1 MDNQQQPVRLSQRL
15 LSYLVC
21 ALVAWQPLLPAL
33 AAQITPVSKGT
44 QLDKAANGV
53 PVINIATPN
62 QAGLSHNQYQ
72 NYNVGKEGLILNNA
86 TGQLNQ
92 TQLGGLIQ
100 NNPNLKAG
108 REAKAIINEV
118 TGANRTQ
125 LQGYTEVAGKAANV
139 MVANPYGITC
149 NGCGFINTPNATLTT
164 GKPTL
169 DAQGNLQALT
179 VSKGTITIEGQG
191 LDASQSDA
199 LSIISRATEINAAVH
214 AKDLQVIAGANRVD
228 KNGAATPVAGEG
240 AAPGVAVDTG
250 ALGGMYANRI
260 HLVSSEKGVGVNL
273 GNLNARQGD
282 MVLDANGKLTLKN
295 SLTSGAL
302 SAQGES
308 LVLNGDHKA
317 GGAVTLKGKQDVT
330 LNAGALVSDDAIAVQ
345 GNGQLTLNGSKLTA
359 GKSIQLSGAQIG
371 ADKASRADAGGDIAL
386 TAQRRLDNAGQ
397 LTAGG
402 NLSLSAAQVKNSGA
416 LLAKGDQ
423 TVNAAALDNRGQIQ
437 GSRTLNV
444 TADTLTNSGTMAG
457 ASLAATSD
465 TLTNSGTLT
474 GDSLTL
480 TGDTLSNSGE
490 LNGSSITAAA
500 TAFTNSGK
508 LIGGALSDI
517 RADRLTNSGTLS
529 AKGAARLNVVGPLD
543 NRGDISGGET
553 LDLASGDLLNSGSL
567 LAPQLSLNSGQLT
580 NSGLLQGSRALK
592 LHADTLTNSGTAQ
605 GDSLTADAAD
615 FANSGEL
622 FGGALSDIRADRL
635 SNSGT
640 LSAKGAARMNV
651 AGRLENGGAISG
663 GDTLSLASHDLFNSG
678 SLTAPQLSLNSP
690 QLTNSGLIQGSRAL
704 SLNADQLDNLSGG
717 AIASAGDVTLD
728 LPQLNNRGL
737 IKSDAAL
744 HLSGDRLTN
753 SGEINAADLDARQT
767 QLENQQGGRLLAQH
781 GMQLQHQQ
789 LINDGEVAADTL
801 SARADALRN
810 GGTLQG
816 NQDLTL
822 SGDRLENRGAL
833 LSGGQ
838 LLLLHNA
845 INNQGSLQGERLSL
859 KTGDWQNSG
868 SALSNGAA
876 DLQAATLS
884 NSGKIVGQQGIDLHA
899 GQIDNS
905 GWLVAQALTLQG
917 DLINSGLIQGSDRLS
932 ASGDRLANRQG
943 GQMLSAGA
951 LGLNAATQID
961 NQGALQGDTLQLN
974 AQRLQNDG
982 SAHGASGAEAQ
993 IGDALINHGSLTSEK
1008 SLALQAATML
1018 NQGTLAADRLSLT
1031 APQLTNGGL
1040 IQGNSALTLAN
1051 AQIANQRSGNILS
1064 GGPLTLTPDQLDN
1077 DGLLQINGALDL
1089 TARQLNN
1096 GGKITADSMTLHM
1109 GDRLNNSGELLAQQ
1123 QATLN
1128 AQTLDN
1134 SGAIAARDLTLT
1146 ADTLHNQGAAQGD
1159 DRLEATAQQLDNQR
1173 GGTLLSGGQLD
1184 LHGERLTND
1193 GALQG
1198 DRLAFDAG
1206 TLINQ
1211 GAMTGLAGL
1220 TGTVRDQL
1228 NNGGSLQS
1236 RGDASLSAGTL
1247 LNGGKIIAD
1256 GLTLRG
1262 SQLSNNGLWQGSSL
1276 LDAQGDSLTTAAG
1289 SRTLSGGLLT
1299 LSADSLNSD
1308 GTLQGGQTQI
1318 DADRWQH
1325 QGSLLASG
1333 GLTASVAGELTNHG
1347 DLLSQGAAQL
1357 SAQTLTNGGSL
1368 LSDGDMTLRGG
1379 ALNNSGAV
1387 QGSSLTIAPA
1397 QVTNKGSLIG
1407 LHALTLTAQPT
1418 AMGRMMLMALA
1429 APARTLT
1436 NDGAMLTQGVLTVN
1450 GDTVTNNGSWQGQQ
1464 ILLNAQRLSNNGA
1477 IQSAD
1482 GLQLTLADRLDSAAG
1497 SKISANGA
1505 AALQARTLTNQGQWI
1520 AKNLTLRGDTLNNG
1534 GDVSGVD
1541 GLTVNLN
1548 GALTQAQ
1555 DKTLLTA
1562 GKLSLQAASLNN
1574 AGRIQGGELEV
1585 TSGALDNS
1593 GRLQGDRNLLLTLN
1607 GRLTNAANGTLVSQN
1622 ALTLTTPELY
1632 NYGLIQGGG
1641 TTGINATGLANNTG
1655 RLLSGGALT
1664 LNTPQLTNGG
1674 WLQATQLTVNAAN
1687 AANTGTLLAQ
1697 QQGTL
1702 TGNSLVN
1709 QGSAQGN
1716 NLTVN
1721 YQQLNN
1727 GGTLLGN
1734 SQLNVTAAQVSQ
1746 QAAGRLFSGGNLV
1759 LNSNGFDQF
1768 GQVVALGDATLRLIN
1783 GFTNNGTMAAGNRLS
1798 VGSNGDLQNQGTLQG
1813 QGLTLDAG
1821 GALVNNGQLTSGNGD
1836 SALSG
1841 GRIAMNGSGT
1851 LQGGGNISLN
1861 SRSDIA
1867 LDGFTGT
1874 LGNLTL
1880 SAPGSIVNTALLYAA
1895 NNLYL
1900 YANSIKNQQ
1909 GDVLAGNSLWMQ
1921 RDAAGNANAEVVNT
1935 SGTIE
1940 TQNGDITVK
1949 TGHLLNERAGFS
1961 VDEQPT
1967 ASDKPAWATGATTVA
1982 IPVSWLPSGSYGI
1995 YYTEGQRYHGH
2006 GDDWY
2011 EQVAHYAPYA
2021 KADVQK
2027 VPVSVKRVTVNPG
2040 GNQARI
2046 SSGRD
2051 LNGQTNNLD
2060 NFASTILAGRNI
2072 ALSGDNLNNKT
2083 WTEGT
2088 TTEYYTYRYAP
2099 GVKNPPRPTVSG
2111 NSGAPKSSSIT
2122 YTLDGAPTY
2131 ETVGS
2136 GNIYRGVI
2144 QAGGDISANFTNNIS
2159 NGDTNAYLPGVTS
2172 SLPAPALSRLNTL
2185 SPLQAQA
2192 TQALTPVAN
2201 VSVGS
2206 PQWRDRLQNA
2216 LQQINGG
2223 GGLDNGAAAGTALG
2237 QYANGHKGKLTLAQ
2251 AAQLAPVESDSEK
2264 LHSWQG
2270 THVDTS
2276 AYPLPSGDNGYFVPS
2291 SDPGSRYL
2299 ITINPKLNG
2308 LGQLDQSLYGDLY
2321 QLLGKQPVTAAPQET
2336 RTQFTDEKA
2345 FLGSSYLLDRLNVHP
2360 DYDYRFLG
2368 DAAFDTR
2375 YVSNT
2380 VINQTGSRYLN
2391 GIGSDLEQMRYLMD
2405 NAAAAQQSLGLQFG
2419 VSLTADQVAGLDH
2432 SIIWWEAAN
2441 VNGETVMVPKV
2452 YLSPKDVTMNNGSVI
2467 AGNNVKLEAGSIT
2480 NSGSTLTAQNNLT
2493 LDSQNSLSNLN
2504 QGLINAG
2511 GDLQLSALN
2520 DINNVSSTISGKKV
2534 ALESLDGSINNL
2546 TASKQTDIDTGNRWA
2561 RIGFTQTTLG
2571 TTAAIKSLDALSL
2584 TAGNDITVKGADV
2597 TAGGGLLLN
2606 AGNNI
2611 NVAANDINQAESRS
2625 GSLVKNGSTSSISH
2639 QGSTLSAGGAL
2650 VVQAGHDL
2658 TLTASTAKAGGS
2670 AALLAGNDLNLN
2682 AADTQQ
2688 NSRSGKA
2695 ETHTSGVDR
2704 TTLSSGGDLTLAA
2717 GRDLN
2722 SQAAALA
2729 AEGDVGLQAG
2739 RDINLQAEETR
2750 TGDSY
2755 KAGKKQEINEHV
2767 RQQGTEI
2774 ASGGNTTLQAG
2785 RDLNSAATQ
2794 VTAQQDIAVTA
2805 GNNVNLNT
2813 ATESDYH
2820 YKEETK
2826 TKKGFLKKKT
2836 THTIEEDSATRE
2848 AGTLLS
2854 GNNVAVT
2861 AGNDLLVKGSQVV
2874 GDGDVALKAGHDMD
2888 IVAATNSDSSWRFKE
2903 TKKSGLMGSGGI
2915 GFTIGSSKSV
2925 HDLREKGTTQ
2935 SQSISTVGSTGGNV
2949 SLASGGLTHIGGADL
2964 VADQNLSVSGDAV
2977 VIEPGHDKRTRDEI
2991 FEQKTSGLTLA
3002 LSGAVGDAV
3011 NSAVATAQTAKSE
3024 SDGRLVALQATKT
3037 ALSGAQA
3044 ALTAQQSA
3052 VSGEPANVVGVSI
3065 SLSTQKSKSQQHQT
3079 SDTVNGSTLNAGKDL
3094 TITANGN
3101 GNGAHSGDI
3110 LIGGSQIKAA
3120 GDSTLN
3126 ATRDILLTG
3135 AASTQESSGKN
3146 SSSGGGV
3153 GVSIGVGS
3161 GGANMSIFANV
3172 NGAKGKDNGEGTHW
3186 NETTLDSGGNVTL
3199 NSGRDLTLTGA
3210 QVSGNKVTADVG
3222 RDLTISSQQ
3231 DNDRYDSKQTSFGA
3245 GGSYGIGTMPVS
3257 GYVSISQDKMRSRYD
3272 SVQEQSGIFAGKE
3285 GFDITTGNH
3294 TQLNGAVIAST
3305 AEAGK
3310 NHLDTGTLGFSDID
3324 NAADYKV
3331 SHSGISAGLS
3341 SGGPLGG
3348 QLLSNALS
3356 NTAGMLLA
3364 GLGGSGHAEG
3374 TTQSAVADGTIT
3386 IRNQEQQQQ
3395 NLADLSRDTEH
3406 ANGSISPIF
3415 DKEKEQKRLQMAQ
3428 MAGEIAGQM
3437 SNIVQTYGDIQGLE
3451 AAKGAGVKGSATEL
3465 RDSDAY
3471 KAAQRDFGT
3480 GGKWQMVTQS
3490 VSGILTGLAG
3500 GNAAQ
3505 AAAGGLNPWAAQLIK
3520 KETTDANG
3528 NVNVAANAMAH
3539 AVWGAV
3545 AAQMAGGNAAAGAA
3559 GAFSGE
3565 LAARYIAQ
3573 YRFGADTK
3581 EKIAALSEQQRQEVS
3596 MMSTLAAGLA
3606 GGLAGNST
3614 VAATAGAQAGKN
3626 AVENNSLSGED
3637 AQEKNSIELALSK
3650 TGLALHPRT
3659 PEEVAELEA
3668 RHEQLIRLD
3677 AEIDKYA
3684 QDACSQG
3691 KTSDACQDA
3700 NALMQG
3706 LKGSYNG
3713 YLGQLTYKELNREDY
3728 AKVSQIVANTTANK
3742 WDFAI
3747 EGYAK
3752 SKNVSYQEAKDKFA
3766 LAININQAAD
3776 VAGILYGLKGP
3787 EVNKGAI
3794 SSAAATLKTVL
3805 SKYDEFKQNIAAS
3818 TKGNNDALAMAGVGN
3833 VNLSTAGNNLSS
3845 NANLSTGTGG
3855 SGTKNLQ
3862 QLAKAEMDSLA
3873 AMYNNKNIHPKD
3885 FTVSVNG
3892 KTLRTDPEVSIGAP
3906 VFKDTTDAD
3915 VMSYF
3920 KQLSGVD
3927 TMPKAVVIPGK
3938 GTIYSVK
3945 VTEGP
3950 NAGNNVTL
3958 RDFSNS
3964 TSQTNARWTIDVKHP
3979 DINKGNR
3986 VELKF
3991 K

>member
-21 ALVAWQPLLPAL
+21 ALIAWQPLLPAL

-529 AKGAARLNVVGPLD
+529 AKGAARLNIAGPLD

-553 LDLASGDLLNSGSL
+553 LDLVSGDLLNSGSL

-580 NSGLLQGSRALK
+580 NSGLLQGSRVLK

-615 FANSGEL
+615 FTNSGEL

-781 GMQLQHQQ
+781 TLQLQHQQ

-838 LLLLHNA
+838 LLLQHNA

-859 KTGDWQNSG
+859 KAGDWQNSG

-905 GWLVAQALTLQG
+905 GWLVAQALTLQS

-932 ASGDRLANRQG
+932 ASGDRLVNRQG

-1077 DGLLQINGALDL
+1077 DGLLQVNGALDL

-1146 ADTLHNQGAAQGD
+1146 ADTLHNQGAAQGN

-1173 GGTLLSGGQLD
+1173 GGTLLSGGQLE

-1198 DRLAFDAG
+1198 DRLVFDAG

-1482 GLQLTLADRLDSAAG
+1482 GLQLTLTDRLDSAAG

-1641 TTGINATGLANNTG
+1641 TTGINATGLANNAG

-1949 TGHLLNERAGFS
+1949 TGHLLNQWTSITPGSTTTENIESDYSFFTGKNAMGLNGAPGIYSFPVNLYKKGELKYYFQLSMNSDRYDVLPVLINLEENKDVLVSRIISSTQVTGEAGRINAGRNFTGETERL
-1961 VDEQPT
+1961 DN
-1967 ASDKPAWATGATTVA
+1967 
-1982 IPVSWLPSGSYGI
+1982 LGSY
-1995 YYTEGQRYHGH
+1995 
-2006 GDDWY
+2006 
-2011 EQVAHYAPYA
+2011 
-2021 KADVQK
+2021 
-2027 VPVSVKRVTVNPG
+2027 
-2040 GNQARI
+2040 
-2046 SSGRD
+2046 
-2051 LNGQTNNLD
+2051 
-2060 NFASTILAGRNI
+2060 ILAGKDMYLQGN
-2072 ALSGDNLNNKT
+2072 ALNNQSYVSGEQTVWRSYTPIKGYYDIINGLKPDPRHFV
-2083 WTEGT
+2083 TENFELGT
-2088 TTEYYTYRYAP
+2088 QTYNGLPVNFDNRVYYTSTDNYRTEQA
-2099 GVKNPPRPTVSG
+2099 
-2111 NSGAPKSSSIT
+2111 ASI
-2122 YTLDGAPTY
+2122 
-2131 ETVGS
+2131 
-2136 GNIYRGVI
+2136 RGVI
-2144 QAGGDISANFTNNIS
+2144 QANGDVATRFNNIS
-2159 NGDTNAYLPGVTS
+2159 NNSDSTGTRGTITPTLAIPGIQTQVQQAINGGVSLQHLTTLP
-2172 SLPAPALSRLNTL
+2172 L
-2185 SPLQAQA
+2185 
-2192 TQALTPVAN
+2192 
-2201 VSVGS
+2201 VSVNS
-2206 PQWRDRLQNA
+2206 PQWRDQLRDAIQQVNGSSNLVSNDSQTVKPGTYQQSGENFRDASANA
-2216 LQQINGG
+2216 VLVSNPYSQDHQVIGS
-2223 GGLDNGAAAGTALG
+2223 
-2237 QYANGHKGKLTLAQ
+2237 
-2251 AAQLAPVESDSEK
+2251 V
-2264 LHSWQG
+2264 QG
-2270 THVDTS
+2270 SVPDIS
-2276 AYPLPSGDNGYFVPS
+2276 AYPLPKNNNGYFTF
-2291 SDPGSRYL
+2291 SDNPQSPYL
-2299 ITINPKLNG
+2299 ITVNPDLNG
-2308 LGQLDQSLYGDLY
+2308 LGKLDKTIYASLYP
-2321 QLLGKQPVTAAPQET
+2321 LLAREPDDAPVET
-2336 RTQFTDEKA
+2336 RQQYADKNT
-2345 FLGSSYLLDRLNVHP
+2345 FLGSSYLLDRLELKP
-2360 DYDYRFLG
+2360 DYDYRILG

-2375 YVSNT
+2375 YVSNALLSET
-2380 VINQTGSRYLN
+2380 GNRYINGM
-2391 GIGSDLEQMRYLMD
+2391 GSDLEQMKYLMD
-2405 NAAAAQQSLGLQFG
+2405 KAASVQQSLGLKMG
-2419 VSLTADQVAGLDH
+2419 VTLTADQIASLDH
-2432 SIIWWEAAN
+2432 SILWWEAATL
-2441 VNGETVMVPKV
+2441 NGETVLVPKL
-2452 YLSPKDVTMNNGSVI
+2452 YLSANDAIVNNGSVI
-2467 AGNNVKLEAGSIT
+2467 AGNNVKAEGHDIS
-2480 NSGSTLTAQNNLT
+2480 NNGSTFLAQKSMAI
-2493 LDSQNSLSNLN
+2493 DSQNGINNLN
-2504 QGLINAG
+2504 AALIKAG
-2511 GDLQLSALN
+2511 GELQLNAIG
-2520 DINNVSSTISGKKV
+2520 DINNIGSAISGKQV
-2534 ALESLDGSINNL
+2534 ALESLDGNINNL
-2546 TASKQTDIDTGNRWA
+2546 TLTTQTDNSSKWDRSLITEQGEKATIASLDSLSLIAGKNIKQTGANIKAGGDI
-2561 RIGFTQTTLG
+2561 
-2571 TTAAIKSLDALSL
+2571 ALNA
-2584 TAGNDITVKGADV
+2584 AGNID
-2597 TAGGGLLLN
+2597 LLANKN
-2606 AGNNI
+2606 AI
-2611 NVAANDINQAESRS
+2611 SVSEYQRDYDAVSSAA
-2625 GSLVKNGSTSSISH
+2625 
-2639 QGSTLSAGGAL
+2639 STLQAGGAL
-2650 VVQAGHDL
+2650 TVFAGNDL
-2658 TLTASTAKAGGS
+2658 TVAASNIGAKGQAK
-2670 AALLAGNDLNLN
+2670 LVAGNDLNLN

-2729 AEGDVGLQAG
+2729 AEGDAWLQAG
-2739 RDINLQAEETR
+2739 RDINLQAEATR

-2785 RDLNSAATQ
+2785 RDLSSVATQ

-2813 ATESDYH
+2813 AMESDYH

-2854 GNNVAVT
+2854 GNNVMVS

-2935 SQSISTVGSTGGNV
+2935 SQSISTIGSTGGNV
-2949 SLASGGLTHIGGADL
+2949 SLASGGQTHIGGADL
-2964 VADQNLSVSGDAV
+2964 VADQNLAVSGDAV

-2991 FEQKTSGLTLA
+2991 FEQKNSGLTLA

-3011 NSAVATAQTAKSE
+3011 NSAVAMAQTAKSE

-3094 TITANGN
+3094 TITADAK

-3172 NGAKGKDNGEGTHW
+3172 NGAKGKENGEGTHW
-3186 NETTLDSGGNVTL
+3186 SETTLDSGGNVTL

-3257 GYVSISQDKMRSRYD
+3257 GYVSVSQDKMRSRYD

-3348 QLLSNALS
+3348 QLLSNALANS
-3356 NTAGMLLA
+3356 TSALLA

-3374 TTQSAVADGTIT
+3374 TTQSAVANGTIT
-3386 IRNQEQQQQ
+3386 IRHQEQQQQ

-3471 KAAQRDFGT
+3471 KKAQRDYDT

-3490 VSGILTGLAG
+3490 VGGILTGLAG

-3626 AVENNSLSGED
+3626 AVENNYLSDTDITSFVAKYAAAKTDEEKETLVEELKEKD
-3637 AQEKNSIELALSK
+3637 AERQAQALATAIPVNK
-3650 TGLALHPRT
+3650 QK
-3659 PEEVAELEA
+3659 EELEKLKA
-3668 RHEQLIRLD
+3668 LGASSDCTTQCQQLV
-3677 AEIDKYA
+3677 KYSI
-3684 QDACSQG
+3684 SQLQPVANDGELHRNNLNKAVLASVIMAFAMDRPSSVKG
-3691 KTSDACQDA
+3691 KTS
-3700 NALMQG
+3700 QG
-3706 LKGSYNG
+3706 TVAAAGKAETSAIDDIVKGSGQTGKKSAYVEEPPFNPVGTAGAAQPWTTKGRIKYVQLPTQGKIRFVPDSNYASSNPLPRGPNNG
-3713 YLGQLTYKELNREDY
+3713 YIDKFGNEWVKGPSRTAGQAFEWDVQLSPKGKAQLGWATRDGSHL
-3728 AKVSQIVANTTANK
+3728 
-3742 WDFAI
+3742 
-3747 EGYAK
+3747 
-3752 SKNVSYQEAKDKFA
+3752 NVSLD
-3766 LAININQAAD
+3766 
-3776 VAGILYGLKGP
+3776 
-3787 EVNKGAI
+3787 
-3794 SSAAATLKTVL
+3794 
-3805 SKYDEFKQNIAAS
+3805 
-3818 TKGNNDALAMAGVGN
+3818 
-3833 VNLSTAGNNLSS
+3833 
-3845 NANLSTGTGG
+3845 
-3855 SGTKNLQ
+3855 
-3862 QLAKAEMDSLA
+3862 
-3873 AMYNNKNIHPKD
+3873 
-3885 FTVSVNG
+3885 G
-3892 KTLRTDPEVSIGAP
+3892 KITH
-3906 VFKDTTDAD
+3906 K
-3915 VMSYF
+3915 
-3920 KQLSGVD
+3920 
-3927 TMPKAVVIPGK
+3927 
-3938 GTIYSVK
+3938 
-3945 VTEGP
+3945 
-3950 NAGNNVTL
+3950 
-3958 RDFSNS
+3958 
-3964 TSQTNARWTIDVKHP
+3964 
-3979 DINKGNR
+3979 
-3986 VELKF
+3986 
-3991 K
+3991 

>member
-371 ADKASRADAGGDIAL
+371 ADKASRADVGGDIAL

-580 NSGLLQGSRALK
+580 NSGLLQGSRVLK

-615 FANSGEL
+615 FTNSGEL
-622 FGGALSDIRADRL
+622 FGGALSDIHADRL

-781 GMQLQHQQ
+781 TLQLQHQQ

-838 LLLLHNA
+838 LLLQHNA

-884 NSGKIVGQQGIDLHA
+884 NSGKIVGQQGIELLA

-932 ASGDRLANRQG
+932 ASGDQLVNRQG

-951 LGLNAATQID
+951 LGLNATTQIA

-982 SAHGASGAEAQ
+982 SAHGVSGAEAQ

-1008 SLALQAATML
+1008 SLALQAAAML

-1077 DGLLQINGALDL
+1077 DGLLQVNGALDL

-1109 GDRLNNSGELLAQQ
+1109 DDRLNNSGELLAQQ

-1464 ILLNAQRLSNNGA
+1464 ILLNAQRLSNNGV

-1505 AALQARTLTNQGQWI
+1505 AALQARMLTNQGQWI

-1949 TGHLLNERAGFS
+1949 TGHLLNQWTSITVGQTTTENVANGYGSAAPGSVELPLDAFQPGELKYYFSDHPIPPGPNLKLYDVTPVPSDLNKSHEILVARTTSTTQVTGKAG
-1961 VDEQPT
+1961 
-1967 ASDKPAWATGATTVA
+1967 
-1982 IPVSWLPSGSYGI
+1982 
-1995 YYTEGQRYHGH
+1995 
-2006 GDDWY
+2006 
-2011 EQVAHYAPYA
+2011 
-2021 KADVQK
+2021 
-2027 VPVSVKRVTVNPG
+2027 
-2040 GNQARI
+2040 RI
-2046 SSGRD
+2046 SSARD
-2051 LNGQTNNLD
+2051 LNGQADTVDNLG
-2060 NFASTILAGRNI
+2060 SYILAGDNL
-2072 ALSGDNLNNKT
+2072 ALSGNVLNNQSYLS
-2083 WTEGT
+2083 GT
-2088 TTEYYTYRYAP
+2088 QAVWRIFTPSDTY
-2099 GVKNPPRPTVSG
+2099 KN
-2111 NSGAPKSSSIT
+2111 
-2122 YTLDGAPTY
+2122 
-2131 ETVGS
+2131 TVGS
-2136 GNIYRGVI
+2136 NTQGSMVIDNLDDVLYNKQGEPAYYHDTSHGIMLKKTVTYVATDNYRTEQAASIRGVI
-2144 QAGGDISANFTNNIS
+2144 QS
-2159 NGDTNAYLPGVTS
+2159 NGAVALRFNTVLNNSESQDVRGTISPTLSRPALNSFTPQSITGAVGQLGSLTVDSVTVGTPQWQDQINKAIQQVNGNITLDNAGMHQSVLDAYANDSARLS
-2172 SLPAPALSRLNTL
+2172 SLNGAQTL
-2185 SPLQAQA
+2185 ESNPYH
-2192 TQALTPVAN
+2192 
-2201 VSVGS
+2201 
-2206 PQWRDRLQNA
+2206 A
-2216 LQQINGG
+2216 LQQQKE
-2223 GGLDNGAAAGTALG
+2223 AG
-2237 QYANGHKGKLTLAQ
+2237 
-2251 AAQLAPVESDSEK
+2251 PSRS
-2264 LHSWQG
+2264 
-2270 THVDTS
+2270 VDLS
-2276 AYPLPSGDNGYFVPS
+2276 AYPVPQGTNGYFTPS
-2291 SDPGSRYL
+2291 DDPASRYL
-2299 ITINPKLNG
+2299 IVVNPKLNG
-2308 LGQLDQSLYGDLY
+2308 LGVLDKSVFGDLY
-2321 QLLGKQPVTAAPQET
+2321 QMLGQHPADAPREDALE
-2336 RTQFTDEKA
+2336 FTDKNR
-2345 FLGSSYLLDRLNVHP
+2345 FLGSSYLLDRLNLKP
-2360 DYDYRFLG
+2360 DYDYRLLG

-2375 YVSNT
+2375 YVSNA
-2380 VINQTGSRYLN
+2380 VLSQTGNRYIN
-2391 GIGSDLEQMRYLMD
+2391 GLGSDLDQMKYLMD
-2405 NAAAAQQSLGLQFG
+2405 NAASAQQALDLKTGVALNAAQIA
-2419 VSLTADQVAGLDH
+2419 SLTQ
-2432 SIIWWEAAN
+2432 SILWWEAAN
-2441 VNGETVMVPKV
+2441 INGENVLVPKL
-2452 YLSPKDVTMNNGSVI
+2452 YLVANDTKIKNGSVI
-2467 AGNNVKLEAGSIT
+2467 AGKSVTIDGQHIHNDASTIIAQEQISI
-2480 NSGSTLTAQNNLT
+2480 NSENGIDNINTA
-2493 LDSQNSLSNLN
+2493 
-2504 QGLINAG
+2504 LIDAG
-2511 GDLQLSALN
+2511 GDLKLSALN
-2520 DINNVSSTISGKKV
+2520 DINNIGSAISGKRV
-2534 ALESLDGSINNL
+2534 QLESLDGNINNL
-2546 TASKQTDIDTGNRWA
+2546 TLTNETNNSSKLSRSSFKEQGEKA
-2561 RIGFTQTTLG
+2561 TLV
-2571 TTAAIKSLDALSL
+2571 SHDDL
-2584 TAGNDITVKGADV
+2584 V
-2597 TAGGGLLLN
+2597 LN
-2606 AGNNI
+2606 AGKNI
-2611 NVAANDINQAESRS
+2611 RV
-2625 GSLVKNGSTSSISH
+2625 
-2639 QGSTLSAGGAL
+2639 QGSAMHSGGDTAMTAAGNISILANNTGSVFDDGRQHYQSVTSKASTLESEGAIKL
-2650 VVQAGHDL
+2650 KAGHDL
-2658 TLTASTAKAGGS
+2658 DITASTVNAGKSVGLSAGNDLNLNSIATSERDAQANNEHYSAGVDRSTIKSGGDMTLMAGRDLSSQAASLAAKGS

-2695 ETHTSGVDR
+2695 ETHSSGVDR
-2704 TTLSSGGDLTLAA
+2704 TTLSSGGNLTLAA

-2729 AEGDVGLQAG
+2729 AEGDAWLQAG
-2739 RDINLQAEETR
+2739 RDINLQAEATR

-2785 RDLNSAATQ
+2785 RDLSSVATQ

-2854 GNNVAVT
+2854 GNNVTVS

-2935 SQSISTVGSTGGNV
+2935 SQSISTIGSTGGNV
-2949 SLASGGLTHIGGADL
+2949 SLASGGQTHIGGADL
-2964 VADQNLSVSGDAV
+2964 VADQNLAVSGDAV

-2991 FEQKTSGLTLA
+2991 FEQKNSGLTLA

-3011 NSAVATAQTAKSE
+3011 NSAVAMAQTAKSE

-3094 TITANGN
+3094 TITADGK

-3172 NGAKGKDNGEGTHW
+3172 NGAKGKENGEGTHW
-3186 NETTLDSGGNVTL
+3186 SETTLDSGGNVTL

-3231 DNDRYDSKQTSFGA
+3231 DNDRFDSKQTSFGA

-3257 GYVSISQDKMRSRYD
+3257 GYVSVSQDKMRSRYD

-3348 QLLSNALS
+3348 QLLSNALANS
-3356 NTAGMLLA
+3356 TSALLA

-3374 TTQSAVADGTIT
+3374 TTQSAVANGTIT
-3386 IRNQEQQQQ
+3386 IRHQEQQQQ

-3471 KAAQRDFGT
+3471 KKAQRDYDT

-3490 VSGILTGLAG
+3490 VGGILTGLAG

-3505 AAAGGLNPWAAQLIK
+3505 AAAGGLNPWAAQVIK
-3520 KETTDANG
+3520 HQTTDAKG
-3528 NVNVAANAMAH
+3528 NVNVVANEMAH

-3573 YRFGADTK
+3573 YRFGAKTPAEMD
-3581 EKIAALSEQQRQEVS
+3581 ALSSGQREQIA
-3596 MMSTLAAGLA
+3596 MLSTLAAGLA
-3606 GGLAGNST
+3606 GGLAGNS
-3614 VAATAGAQAGKN
+3614 AASATTGAQSGKN
-3626 AVENNSLSGED
+3626 AAENNDLSNWG
-3637 AQEKNSIELALSK
+3637 AWLAPPTVAPDITLGLSMQQ
-3650 TGLALHPRT
+3650 ANAT
-3659 PEEVAELEA
+3659 PEQITRALKASHLNPTPGDEYRIHGKA
-3668 RHEQLIRLD
+3668 RVE
-3677 AEIDKYA
+3677 
-3684 QDACSQG
+3684 
-3691 KTSDACQDA
+3691 A
-3700 NALMQG
+3700 NAG
-3706 LKGSYNG
+3706 LGIGGFLSSD
-3713 YLGQLTYKELNREDY
+3713 LNDQR
-3728 AKVSQIVANTTANK
+3728 VAVN
-3742 WDFAI
+3742 
-3747 EGYAK
+3747 
-3752 SKNVSYQEAKDKFA
+3752 
-3766 LAININQAAD
+3766 
-3776 VAGILYGLKGP
+3776 YGLTKAFGIHAGALIGLDFGPYYKGLVPADKNYAASVDVGPISLEGSFGP
-3787 EVNKGAI
+3787 EGI
-3794 SSAAATLKTVL
+3794 
-3805 SKYDEFKQNIAAS
+3805 
-3818 TKGNNDALAMAGVGN
+3818 
-3833 VNLSTAGNNLSS
+3833 
-3845 NANLSTGTGG
+3845 GG
-3855 SGTKNLQ
+3855 SFSVGASMGMSIKEGKYKAGT
-3862 QLAKAEMDSLA
+3862 DVDGTS
-3873 AMYNNKNIHPKD
+3873 
-3885 FTVSVNG
+3885 
-3892 KTLRTDPEVSIGAP
+3892 TD
-3906 VFKDTTDAD
+3906 
-3915 VMSYF
+3915 
-3920 KQLSGVD
+3920 
-3927 TMPKAVVIPGK
+3927 
-3938 GTIYSVK
+3938 GTEIWSHEFDRY
-3945 VTEGP
+3945 
-3950 NAGNNVTL
+3950 
-3958 RDFSNS
+3958 
-3964 TSQTNARWTIDVKHP
+3964 
-3979 DINKGNR
+3979 
-3986 VELKF
+3986 
-3991 K
+3991 